1 MGVFARIVVGVDGTD
16 WGFEALRQALV
27 LAPKENPVLLAVTAL
42 DTAPAV
48 RTGFHAAHFAELLA
62 NEAEETRDAAEAM
75 IAGREGCEARFV
87 RGKPVDVLRRE
98 RDELQATLM
107 ALGGRRSSRFLGI
120 MLGDTG
126 TELVHD
132 AACSALL
139 ACPADDRPWQPRR
152 IVVGF
157 DGSTYALAALRT
169 AEELARAFSGAV
181 EVVAATGGKP
191 VERDA
196 AWSERVDLGSSTPGR
211 DPRRALARRRPG
223 RRRVAR
229 RPRPPRAR
237 QRQRARRAPSS
248 LHGPPRAR
256 AADEKQRLT
265 SELVG
270 APPMRR

>member
-27 LAPKENPVLLAVTAL
+27 LAPKEKPVLRAVTAL

-48 RTGFHAAHFAELLA
+48 RTGFHAGHVAELLA
-62 NEAEETRDAAEAM
+62 NEADESRDAAEA
-75 IAGREGCEARFV
+75 IIGGREGCEARVV
-87 RGKPVDVLRRE
+87 RGKPADVLRRE

-139 ACPADDRPWQPRR
+139 ACPTDDRPWQPRK

-196 AWSERVDLGSSTPGR
+196 AWSERVDSWDPAHPVAALVDRSRAVDLVVVGSRGVHGLRALGSVSQ
-211 DPRRALARRRPG
+211 
-223 RRRVAR
+223 RVAHQAHCTALLVR
-229 RPRPPRAR
+229 EP
-237 QRQRARRAPSS
+237 QTESS
-248 LHGPPRAR
+248 A
-256 AADEKQRLT
+256 
-265 SELVG
+265 
-270 APPMRR
+270 